1 MTIKAV
7 LFDLGNTLVYQNP
20 YKTIQKI
27 LETHGIIR
35 TTKEIEKAFA
45 KTEGEFDIEKHSRLP
60 AHEFY
65 TQLNIHILK
74 HLGIT
79 NSNSLQ
85 ALAEDINIQWF
96 KVSKIYVYRDVKST
110 LAKLKKMGLKLG
122 LITDDYRSDL
132 EKILPKVGLR
142 KFFDVCVCGDTVG
155 KRKPNPRV
163 FKHALNQLNIRAS
176 EAIFVGDRLDTD
188 YLGAKNAGM
197 TPILIRR
204 ESNKQEVAGVRCITS
219 LKEVLKILEAIEGKA
234 LALN

>member
-1 MTIKAV
+1 MTVKAV

-27 LETHGIIR
+27 LGTHGIIR
-35 TTKEIEKAFA
+35 TTEEIEEAFT
-45 KTEGEFDIEKHSRLP
+45 KTEGEFDIEKHSRLS

-79 NSNSLQ
+79 NSNALQ
-85 ALAEDINIQWF
+85 ALAEDIDIQWF
-96 KVSKIYVYRDVKST
+96 KVSRIYVYRDAKPT

-122 LITDDYRSDL
+122 LITGGYQSDL
-132 EKILPKVGLR
+132 EKILPKVSLQ

-155 KRKPNPRV
+155 KRKPNPQV
-163 FKHALNQLNIRAS
+163 FRYALNQLNIRAS
-176 EAIFVGDRLDTD
+176 EAIFIGDRLDTD
-188 YLGAKNAGM
+188 YLGAKKAGM

-204 ESNKQEVAGVRCITS
+204 ESSKQEVGDVRCITN
-219 LKEVLKILEAIEGKA
+219 LKEVFKVLEAMEDKGKSF
-234 LALN
+234 